1 MYRARH
7 FRWIAR
13 QALKGFW
20 ALTIGIT
27 LVASLLGGTVV
38 SSSGTSSGG
47 FHFRF
52 NVNLSQPSSSGLP
65 LGQSREF
72 SSAAAMRDLLESLV
86 SSPFFISLMIFFGL
100 IALVLL
106 VIGGAVEL
114 GLKRYNLDLL
124 TRENAPAF
132 RTLFSRFSIWGKA
145 LGLRLMT
152 GLLIF
157 LWTLLLIIPGIIAAY
172 RYALAPYL
180 MAENPDMGIWEAID
194 RSKALMQGNKARLFW
209 LQLSFIGW
217 RLLSGLTLGVG
228 ALWLCPYMNAADAA
242 FYLEVTG
249 RANAMPQPEL
259 SPDP

>member
-1 MYRARH
+1 
-7 FRWIAR
+7 
-13 QALKGFW
+13 
-20 ALTIGIT
+20 
-27 LVASLLGGTVV
+27 
-38 SSSGTSSGG
+38 
-47 FHFRF
+47 
-52 NVNLSQPSSSGLP
+52 
-65 LGQSREF
+65 
-72 SSAAAMRDLLESLV
+72 
-86 SSPFFISLMIFFGL
+86 
-100 IALVLL
+100 
-106 VIGGAVEL
+106 
-114 GLKRYNLDLL
+114 
-124 TRENAPAF
+124 
-132 RTLFSRFSIWGKA
+132 
-145 LGLRLMT
+145 MT